1 MLFIRIYNDIY
12 QLEHAESKKHSK
24 FIEACINFDFTKG
37 KNQH

>member
-12 QLEHAESKKHSK
+12 QLAESKKHSK

-37 KNQH
+37 RNQH